1 MNRAEFIA
9 ATAIILFSAFLLGWF
24 ACWLLHRLTRPGRV
38 ELAEHGRMTTA
49 LLEAEAS
56 RDAAKTELAERQA
69 AFAAR
74 QAGAQAEL
82 KAAMEGLR
90 EARAE
95 IEELRDYIEQRLA
108 RR

>member
-9 ATAIILFSAFLLGWF
+9 ATAIILFGAFLLGWF
-24 ACWLLHRLTRPGRV
+24 ACWLVHRLTRPGRAD
-38 ELAEHGRMTTA
+38 LAEHGRLTA
-49 LLEAEAS
+49 AVLEAEAA
-56 RDAAKTELAERQA
+56 RDAAKLELAERQA
-69 AFAAR
+69 SFASR
-74 QAGAQAEL
+74 QAGSQAEL
-82 KAAMEGLR
+82 NAAMEGLR

>member
-9 ATAIILFSAFLLGWF
+9 ATAIILFGAFLLGWF
-24 ACWLLHRLTRPGRV
+24 ACWLVHRMTRPGRT
-38 ELAEHGRMTTA
+38 ELAEHGRMLTA
-49 LLEAEAS
+49 LHEAEAS
-56 RDAAKTELAERQA
+56 RDAARAELAERQA
-69 AFAAR
+69 AFATR
-74 QAGAQAEL
+74 QAGSQAEL
-82 KAAMEGLR
+82 NAAMEGLR